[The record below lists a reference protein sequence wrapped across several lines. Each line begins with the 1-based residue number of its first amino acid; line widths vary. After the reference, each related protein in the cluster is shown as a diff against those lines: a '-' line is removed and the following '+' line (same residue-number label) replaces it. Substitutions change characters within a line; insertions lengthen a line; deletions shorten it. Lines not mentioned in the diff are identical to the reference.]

1 MPRAAGGLHLGILAL
16 LVLSGG
22 ALSGCAAEG
31 TEAAKAAE
39 AFHRAV
45 AASDMAA
52 ACALLQPHTREETAR
67 SSDNG
72 SCESQLQKAKLPDPG
87 KVLRTEQYGQDAFVR
102 FENDAVFLAVSGGGW
117 KVTAAGC
124 KPNGE
129 EAPYTC
135 EVGGN

>member
-1 MPRAAGGLHLGILAL
+1 M
-16 LVLSGG
+16 VL
-22 ALSGCAAEG
+22 LSGCAPEG
-31 TEAAKAAE
+31 TAATGAAE
-39 AFHRAV
+39 AFHRAM
-45 AASDMAA
+45 AGSDMTA
-52 ACALLQPHTREETAR
+52 ACALLLPHTREETAR

-72 SCESQLQKAKLPDPG
+72 GCESQLQKAKLSDPG
-87 KVLRTEQYGQDAFVR
+87 KVLRTEQYGRDAFVQ

-129 EAPYTC
+129 EAPFTC